1 MFLTSISPYVKN
13 LPTELT
19 ESEKNN
25 PFAKYYYEEMGAI
38 TEEHEAA
45 IISAPLAPEDCY
57 MPSETALHMNKEG
70 EDGHVFSYIISDCL
84 IRLITEY
91 SSDPVLYKEN
101 AALP

>member
-1 MFLTSISPYVKN
+1 MVKWTASEQIKCLFLTSISPYVKN

-45 IISAPLAPEDCY
+45 IISAPLAPEDCLY
-57 MPSETALHMNKEG
+57 AFRNRPSHE
-70 EDGHVFSYIISDCL
+70 
-84 IRLITEY
+84 
-91 SSDPVLYKEN
+91 
-101 AALP
+101 